1 MTYTLSRSSRLAT
14 IGFLLLEPTGQTLLV
29 VFCADLGVGAL
40 HNHALHLANVAA
52 LAGLSE
58 GTDDVV
64 GLTVT
69 SAENRSVGMS
79 VVVAWHRGIDRGGTQ
94 GGAGN

>member
-1 MTYTLSRSSRLAT
+1 
-14 IGFLLLEPTGQTLLV
+14 V

-58 GTDDVV
+58 GTDGVV
-64 GLTVT
+64 EVSGI
-69 SAENRSVGMS
+69 SAEKGLVGMS
-79 VVVAWHRGIDRGGTQ
+79 VVVAWHRGVDRGSTH
-94 GGAGN
+94 GGSRRLLCIVG